1 MATATPKSA
10 TAQRIKMR
18 LRKGDTVQVITGKD
32 KGKTGEV
39 LRTLPNENRVIVEG
53 VNMRTRHVKPTQE
66 GESGRIVT
74 EEASLHASNV
84 MIYSTDKKVTS
95 RVELITEKDGSKKRR
110 LKKTGEV
117 IDCSP
122 RSAF

>member
-1 MATATPKSA
+1 MTTATPKSA
-10 TAQRIKMR
+10 ANQRIKMR

-66 GESGRIVT
+66 GESGLIVT

-84 MIYSTDKKVTS
+84 MIYSTDKKVAS

-117 IDCSP
+117 ID
-122 RSAF
+122 